1 MDLKAIPTKV
11 ISEGVYELL
20 SVLFQ
25 GAEKLF
31 VLAYDATNGN
41 EAGIKYNKKYF
52 LPREKIKDYNIRIYW
67 RNFYDQPINNLIK
80 QHDELKTV
88 PVRQGDSY
96 TIGCLLDCT
105 YFKDNYRLIAVDISN

>member
-31 VLAYDATNGN
+31 VLAYDATIMKL
-41 EAGIKYNKKYF
+41 A
-52 LPREKIKDYNIRIYW
+52 
-67 RNFYDQPINNLIK
+67 
-80 QHDELKTV
+80 
-88 PVRQGDSY
+88 
-96 TIGCLLDCT
+96 
-105 YFKDNYRLIAVDISN
+105 